1 MHRATHLNKILA
13 ISALISLSIFLTPSY
28 AKDIYKWVDKDGNIH
43 FTDNRAN
50 IPEDKKGE
58 ANIIEKDESTDEKR
72 EFEPTNIVSHQP
84 EEEAPET
91 DLRNEREEALRA
103 VWRGRALEIENKKGA
118 ILEEIEATKRALKEK
133 KREVDSL
140 LLNGYFA
147 DYSILEL
154 RYLNDHI
161 VELENQLEL
170 IKQERANLEEEARQ
184 EGIPPGHIRP

>member
-1 MHRATHLNKILA
+1 MYRAAHLNKILNT
-13 ISALISLSIFLTPSY
+13 SALIFFFIFLTSSY

-43 FTDNRAN
+43 FTDNPAN

-58 ANIIEKDESTDEKR
+58 ANIIEKEESSDDKR

-84 EEEAPET
+84 EEEAPEA
-91 DLRNEREEALRA
+91 DLGNKREEALRA

-118 ILEEIEATKRALKEK
+118 TIEEIETTKQAISEK

-140 LLNGYFA
+140 LIDGYFA

-154 RYLNDHI
+154 RYLNDQLG
-161 VELENQLEL
+161 ELENQLGL
-170 IKQERANLEEEARQ
+170 IKQERANLEEEARR
-184 EGIPPGHIRP
+184 EGIPPGYIRP